1 MAVVAAAM
9 LTACS
14 GNSEKTE
21 SGANSTAAESLTDN
35 GEIDVVE
42 DVIYN
47 PDSTVTP
54 AASTGIDP
62 ATATDAAAAAGQQA
76 QGKAEQLYNDV
87 KNGVEKGYDA
97 TKKGVKEGYDATK
110 KGVKEGY
117 DATKKGV
124 KEGYDA
130 TKEKVT
136 EWSGD
141 VKDGVEK
148 GVNAVKNL

>member
-117 DATKKGV
+117 DATK
-124 KEGYDA
+124 
-130 TKEKVT
+130 EKVT

>member
-14 GNSEKTE
+14 GNSEKAE
-21 SGANSTAAESLTDN
+21 SGANSTAAESLTDD

-117 DATKKGV
+117 DATK
-124 KEGYDA
+124 
-130 TKEKVT
+130 EKVT

>member
-87 KNGVEKGYDA
+87 KSGVEK
-97 TKKGVKEGYDATK
+97 GYDATK

>member
-9 LTACS
+9 FTACS

-21 SGANSTAAESLTDN
+21 SGANSTAAESLNDD

-54 AASTGIDP
+54 AAATGIDP
-62 ATATDAAAAAGQQA
+62 ATATDAAAAAAAAGQQA

-110 KGVKEGY
+110 
-117 DATKKGV
+117 
-124 KEGYDA
+124 
-130 TKEKVT
+130 EKVT

>member
-110 KGVKEGY
+110 
-117 DATKKGV
+117 
-124 KEGYDA
+124 
-130 TKEKVT
+130 EKVT

>member
-21 SGANSTAAESLTDN
+21 SGANSTAAESLNDG

-42 DVIYN
+42 EVIYN

-54 AASTGIDP
+54 
-62 ATATDAAAAAGQQA
+62 TAPYSAAAAGQQA

-97 TKKGVKEGYDATK
+97 IKNGVKEGY
-110 KGVKEGY
+110 E
-117 DATKKGV
+117 ATKKGV

>member
-14 GNSEKTE
+14 GNSEKTDA
-21 SGANSTAAESLTDN
+21 GANPTAAESLNDD

-54 AASTGIDP
+54 AAATGIDP

-110 KGVKEGY
+110 
-117 DATKKGV
+117 
-124 KEGYDA
+124 
-130 TKEKVT
+130 EKVT

>member
-54 AASTGIDP
+54 ATSTGIDP
-62 ATATDAAAAAGQQA
+62 ATTTDAAAAAGQQA

-117 DATKKGV
+117 DATK
-124 KEGYDA
+124 
-130 TKEKVT
+130 EKVT

>member
-14 GNSEKTE
+14 GNSEKTDA
-21 SGANSTAAESLTDN
+21 GTNPTAAESLNDD

-117 DATKKGV
+117 DATK
-124 KEGYDA
+124 
-130 TKEKVT
+130 EKVT

>member
-76 QGKAEQLYNDV
+76 QGNAEQLYNDV
-87 KNGVEKGYDA
+87 KNGVEK
-97 TKKGVKEGYDATK
+97 
-110 KGVKEGY
+110 GY